1 MLPTRSLR
9 ALLVASTVTLALVA
23 CQLHSSA
30 TVPAGAHGQGYQ
42 GQPMHD
48 SGQGRTVSARE
59 LFATTVGAVLQGS
72 VSAATLGLAQFVNG
86 RISDWF
92 GAPTAA
98 DPALYDQAAYDGYV
112 HESAPAYT
120 DPYAHAGGQPGAY
133 PTPQANRYP
142 DQYDPYTADPAAAPH
157 AAEAVLHAGLA
168 YEVHA
173 ARHDGSAIAVD
184 PRMHE
189 FRTGDRFELLFRASL
204 PGRLDIININPAGVE
219 THVDTTLVAAGEL
232 SRLGPF
238 EFTALRGDEALRLV
252 LWPCSDHS
260 LTATTRDIVR
270 VAGTAGNAYEH
281 HGLGFVAC
289 EALRTRA
296 VRSVATRDIR
306 LIAHDAQTSFALD
319 PVFQSELAS
328 GQLQP
333 RELTIVFRHR

>member
-1 MLPTRSLR
+1 MLPTRSLQ
-9 ALLVASTVTLALVA
+9 ALLVAIPVTLALVA
-23 CQLHSSA
+23 CQLHSAA

-42 GQPMHD
+42 GQQTHD
-48 SGQGRTVSARE
+48 PGQGRTVSARE

-92 GAPTAA
+92 GTHTAA
-98 DPALYDQAAYDGYV
+98 DPAQYDPAAYDGAQYDGYV
-112 HESAPAYT
+112 HEPANAYA
-120 DPYAHAGGQPGAY
+120 DPYDA
-133 PTPQANRYP
+133 
-142 DQYDPYTADPAAAPH
+142 YTADPAAAPH
-157 AAEAVLHAGLA
+157 AADAVLHAGLA

-173 ARHDGSAIAVD
+173 VRHDGSAIAVD
-184 PRMHE
+184 PRIHD

-204 PGRLDIININPAGVE
+204 PGRLDIVNINPAGVE

-270 VAGTAGNAYEH
+270 VAGTAGNAYAH
-281 HGLGFVAC
+281 QGLGFVAC